1 MKYAE
6 YIEQLSRGSADFP
19 IAYYHLIKTHP
30 RYVMDLH
37 WHPEFEIITV
47 RSGRFELYLNR
58 RAYTLY
64 AGDTA
69 VVNPGVLHRG
79 EPNGDCEYECTVFSL
94 AMLSPGGSAA
104 AKYIKPLTEGSL
116 VVREYHAAG
125 ETEIKDAA
133 EELFFAL
140 RQCVNK
146 NAELAVY
153 AALYRFFAVLYDT
166 DSIEK
171 ATLQTAQSKQLSHL
185 TALISWIEEHYT
197 QRITLEELATRAG
210 LSEKYLCRF
219 FKEYTSYTPIVF
231 INRIRVEKAAADIRD
246 KKMSLTDAAYANG
259 FNDSAY
265 FSKVFREVMGM
276 SPREYKRNVE

>member
-19 IAYYHLIKTHP
+19 IAYYHVTHVHP

-47 RSGRFELYLNR
+47 RSGRLDLYLNR
-58 RAYTLY
+58 RAYPLCK
-64 AGDTA
+64 GDTA

-79 EPNGDCEYECTVFSL
+79 EPNGNCEYECTVFSPS
-94 AMLSPGGSAA
+94 MISPAGSAA
-104 AKYIKPLTEGSL
+104 AKYIKPLTEGTL
-116 VVREYHAAG
+116 VAQEYFSADDISVKNAAQ
-125 ETEIKDAA
+125 D
-133 EELFFAL
+133 LFFAL
-140 RQCVNK
+140 RECINK
-146 NAELAVY
+146 DVELSVY
-153 AALYRFFAVLYDT
+153 AALYRFFAVLYTEDH
-166 DSIEK
+166 IEK
-171 ATLQTAQSKQLSHL
+171 APLQTAQSKQLSHL
-185 TALISWIEEHYT
+185 TALISWIEENYT
-197 QRITLEELATRAG
+197 QRITLGELATRAG

-231 INRIRVEKAAADIRD
+231 INRMRVERAAADIRD

-259 FNDSAY
+259 FNDSSY

-276 SPREYKRNVE
+276 SPSEYKKSIE